1 MAVLGWECPGMTG
14 TARINSSVQLA
25 EINRVLS
32 SLGQRLG
39 TVSAGAAVA
48 AIAQA
53 GVYHVRGA
61 RWASVS
67 ITGQGRFR
75 TLVATAP
82 MAADA
87 DALQHSIGQGPTVDP
102 ALEGAVHL
110 VEDLPRDRRWPVLA
124 ARAAQHLGVAAL
136 LVYRL
141 PLPEEPGTTVGL
153 TLYSDVVDAF
163 GAPALWTGSVLASHA
178 VAVVAADHQHRR
190 TLQAQHSAQ
199 EVGTAAGMLMARYG
213 IPREEAL
220 HLLRTTAQDSHRSIA
235 EIATEIIDTE
245 TRRPCSNRQL
255 FVR

>member
-1 MAVLGWECPGMTG
+1 MTG
-14 TARINSSVQLA
+14 TVRINPSVQLA
-25 EINRVLS
+25 EIDRVLRC
-32 SLGQRLG
+32 LGQRVG
-39 TVSAGAAVA
+39 PVPAGAAVA

-67 ITGQGRFR
+67 VTGQGRFR

-87 DALQHSIGQGPTVDP
+87 DALQHSTGQGPTVDP

-110 VEDLPRDRRWPVLA
+110 IGDLPRDRRWPVLA
-124 ARAAQHLGVAAL
+124 AQAAQHLGVAGL
-136 LVYRL
+136 LAYRL
-141 PLPEEPGTTVGL
+141 PLPGQPGTTVGL
-153 TLYSDVVDAF
+153 TLYSDAVEAF

-178 VAVVAADHQHRR
+178 VAAVAADHQHRR
-190 TLQAQHSAQ
+190 TQQAQHSAQ

-220 HLLRTTAQDSHRSIA
+220 HLLRTTAQNSHRSLA

-255 FVR
+255 FLR